1 MAVAKVLA
9 IAFAVLF
16 LTVILQKSSATHMG
30 VLKADLD
37 KACDLAIELKDTS
50 AHVQFMLNKQSSD
63 AGHLRDLAED
73 LEALAQNATAA
84 TRTWIV
90 KLAVLTRNQER
101 MTRHVIATRT
111 LAGIKV
117 VAKSATYAGRI
128 DETAKLLL
136 QPKTGSTSMCVSN
149 AAAFGSSNPATA
161 NTIKCFSKA
170 NAEYDEP
177 DEQPTKKALAV
188 KAKFEAIKEGN
199 AGVTSRGTH
208 CIILHSGAGSGF
220 GTTDAQISLMAGL
233 IKQSTAAGTEP
244 TWKGGHSNL
253 ATVGKP
259 FADIETK
266 LSIFNSQIT
275 SHEALNTAI
284 LKITQDKDGEAEA
297 LEIPIGSLG
306 NGQPET
312 ALTIPA
318 AEVTSIKKLLFQ
330 YREKHEATPLETQR
344 LNFFTKQ
351 LEINRTACEIGSKA
365 SAAKCQIKQNH
376 TSKINC
382 ADFSQEK
389 CEGDCKWDKKDG
401 KCKLTE
407 KAQQQAEKANQ
418 ETGGTGGKNKD
429 GKKCSDFKTQTEC
442 EAADGPKPAGKNKF
456 CGWTGEDASGGDKG
470 FKCRDSSFLLNKK
483 FALSMVSAA
492 SVALLF

>member
-1 MAVAKVLA
+1 MAVANVLA
-9 IAFAVLF
+9 IASAVLF
-16 LTVILQKSSATHMG
+16 LTTILEKTSATHMG
-30 VLKADLD
+30 VLKTDLD
-37 KACDLAIELKDTS
+37 KACELATELKATS
-50 AHVQFMLNKQSSD
+50 AHVQFMLNKQTNEEEQ
-63 AGHLRDLAED
+63 LRDLADD
-73 LEALAQNATAA
+73 LAAITQNAAPES
-84 TRTWIV
+84 RTWIV
-90 KLAVLTRNQER
+90 KLAVFARNQER
-101 MTRHVIATRT
+101 QTRHVIAHQT
-111 LAGIKV
+111 LEAIKV

-149 AAAFGSSNPATA
+149 AAAFGGINPATA

-177 DEQPTKKALAV
+177 DEQPTKKALAG
-188 KAKFEAIKEGN
+188 KAKFEAIKQGN

-220 GTTDAQISLMAGL
+220 RTTEGEIAMMAWL
-233 IKQSTAAGTEP
+233 IKQSTAVETP
-244 TWKGGHSNL
+244 QTWQGGSSNL
-253 ATVGKP
+253 GTVGKP
-259 FADIETK
+259 FTDIETK
-266 LSIFNSQIT
+266 LSTFNSQIA

-284 LKITQDKDGEAEA
+284 LKISQDKDAQAEP

-312 ALTIPA
+312 AITIPA
-318 AEVTSIKKLLFQ
+318 AELTSIKKTPVQ

-365 SAAKCQIKQNH
+365 SAAKCPIQQSDN
-376 TSKINC
+376 SKINC

-389 CEGDCKWDKKDG
+389 CEGDCEWDKKDG
-401 KCKLTE
+401 KCKLTD

-418 ETGGTGGKNKD
+418 ETGGTDGKN
-429 GKKCSDFKTQTEC
+429 TNT
-442 EAADGPKPAGKNKF
+442 
-456 CGWTGEDASGGDKG
+456 TGS
-470 FKCRDSSFLLNKK
+470 SSFLISKAPLWLA
-483 FALSMVSAA
+483 F
-492 SVALLF
+492 LLF